1 MNRTRIHLPAQVA
14 RPFEVFVN
22 GVPQTEGTDYEVVGS
37 TLLFDRPLVREGK
50 LGFWRWARM
59 FFGVAGSYRQ
69 NDTIDVVYAV
79 GGRRVV
85 ATLAAPTTPPGEQ
98 AGERIGDG
106 ES

>member
-1 MNRTRIHLPAQVA
+1 MA

-37 TLLFDRPLVREGK
+37 SLLFNRPLVREGR
-50 LGFWRWARM
+50 LGLWRWARM
-59 FFGVAGSYRQ
+59 FFGVAGSYGQ
-69 NDTIDVVYAV
+69 NDTIDVVYSA

-85 ATLAAPTTPPGEQ
+85 ASLAPPAAEPGERP
-98 AGERIGDG
+98 GNG